1 MFVARWPFSLKGWC
15 LGGVKTPWGDHAIGA
30 AKRKCSMASMTAMG
44 TWCRHLLPM
53 QLWRDSAYYHQGELA
68 AS

>member
-1 MFVARWPFSLKGWC
+1 
-15 LGGVKTPWGDHAIGA
+15 
-30 AKRKCSMASMTAMG
+30 MASMTAMG
-44 TWCRHLLPM
+44 TWCRHLIPM